1 MREVTNSNAISDDEG
16 YVCDC
21 EAFGLGAHEFV
32 ALYRRSVDNSING
45 LRRRRRQEQVIRK
58 ARRAFCILGAAG
70 LSLSNASPSV
80 MAQPFAH
87 SNELQ
92 FTLADIKSEIV
103 SKDAAPTYEMMIRR
117 CRSRIDGSIRAIND
131 AIRVEKF
138 EKEFQHV
145 ITDLFYLDDHHAS
158 AVTMFQV
165 KDHDGFVVMNEV
177 RANLALPSCTVSK
190 ISFGLV

>member
-1 MREVTNSNAISDDEG
+1 MSQVTNSSAASANESD
-16 YVCDC
+16 VCDY
-21 EAFGLGAHEFV
+21 EPFGLGVYESV
-32 ALYRRSVDNSING
+32 ALYRRSVDNSINA
-45 LRRRRRQEQVIRK
+45 LRRRRRLEQVIKK
-58 ARRAFCILGAAG
+58 ARRAFCILGAAS

-80 MAQPFAH
+80 MAQPIAG
-87 SNELQ
+87 SNALQ

-131 AIRVEKF
+131 AIKIRQID
-138 EKEFQHV
+138 KEFQHV
-145 ITDLFYLDDHHAS
+145 ITDLFYLDDNQAS

-165 KDHDGFVVMNEV
+165 KNHDGFVVMNEV

-190 ISFGLV
+190 ISFGLI